1 MILRV
6 KRPEQ
11 EGTNSPAMRSPNLLH
26 FSQDD
31 IQIYEYKGLT
41 VNATMLI
48 QEFNQ
53 LHARICAAL
62 ADPTRILILYLL
74 QNAPMN
80 VNALVEKLELSQPTI
95 SRHLKLLRDQGLVIA
110 ERNGQSVYYELNDP
124 RVIEALDLLRTVL
137 AERLAKQA
145 LLARRVTQDSTHS
158 ELRYEEP

>member
-145 LLARRVTQDSTHS
+145 LLARRVTQDSTHI